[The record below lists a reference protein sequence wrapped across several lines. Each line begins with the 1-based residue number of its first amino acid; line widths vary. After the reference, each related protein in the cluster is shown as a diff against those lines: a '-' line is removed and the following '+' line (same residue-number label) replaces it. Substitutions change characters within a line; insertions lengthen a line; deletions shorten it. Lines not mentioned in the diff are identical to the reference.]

1 MKYIGNEEEI
11 YHSIL
16 LREQY
21 RAMAEKYE
29 RELDMEDNTVNY
41 HRIHVEQR
49 DRYKK
54 ALEDILNATTVAD
67 MIRIADTVLKEN
79 SK

>member
-21 RAMAEKYE
+21 RAMAEDLE
-29 RELDMEDNTVNY
+29 RELDAEEAEYN
-41 HRIHVEQR
+41 REQA
-49 DRYKK
+49 YKK
-54 ALEDILNATTVAD
+54 ALEEILKSSTVGD
-67 MIRIADTVLKEN
+67 MVRIADRVLKEN
-79 SK
+79 KA

>member
-21 RAMAEKYE
+21 RAMAEDLE
-29 RELDMEDNTVNY
+29 RELDAEEAEYN
-41 HRIHVEQR
+41 REQA
-49 DRYKK
+49 YKK
-54 ALEDILNATTVAD
+54 ALEEILKSSTVGD
-67 MIRIADTVLKEN
+67 MVRIADRVLKEN
-79 SK
+79 KT

>member
-21 RAMAEKYE
+21 RAMAEQFE
-29 RELDMEDNTVNY
+29 RELDREEATYN
-41 HRIHVEQR
+41 RELF
-49 DRYKK
+49 YKK
-54 ALEDILNATTVAD
+54 ALEDILKATTVAD
-67 MIRIADTVLKEN
+67 MIRIADTVLKQN
-79 SK
+79 KA

>member
-1 MKYIGNEEEI
+1 MNYIGNEEEI

-21 RAMAEKYE
+21 RAMAEQLE
-29 RELDMEDNTVNY
+29 RELDMEEQTVNH

-49 DRYKK
+49 DAYRK
-54 ALEDILNATTVAD
+54 ALEDILKATTVSD
-67 MIRIADTVLKEN
+67 MVRIADTVLREN
-79 SK
+79 RK